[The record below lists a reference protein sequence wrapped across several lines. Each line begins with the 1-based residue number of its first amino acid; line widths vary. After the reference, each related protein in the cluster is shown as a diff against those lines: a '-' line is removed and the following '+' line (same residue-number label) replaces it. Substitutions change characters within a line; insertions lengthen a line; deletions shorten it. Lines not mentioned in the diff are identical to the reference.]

1 MANTRTYSIV
11 INGVEQSVKAVDSL
25 LTKLDALDQR
35 IQKLQKLNLDLAQ
48 NQGGTSG
55 SNDSASKS
63 KYDAAKSEAAA
74 QKEVAD
80 AIALQNSENQKALQL
95 LVKKKQETKEQVN
108 IQKQIAQGIRD
119 ESGAYANTLQG
130 QRQMLA
136 DMKKELANTDLN
148 SDDWVTLRDRVAEVN
163 EKVKEMEESFGVFQ
177 RNVGNYKSAA
187 EGFQGFSVAVGDTTR
202 NFGSLREAAKTLKNE
217 MMGIDTTTAEGR
229 AQFDAYE
236 QALHDVSIAQ
246 DQMADAADRAASS
259 SKGLH
264 DTLEMME
271 GLTAVAGV
279 GQGISSL
286 FGLDDSGLG
295 EQITKL
301 QSLMTI
307 MQSIKT
313 LQDQMERGVGGG
325 GWIMKLWKGLD
336 HPIASLKKLSAGLKT
351 TKTDITAVG
360 AAGNAG
366 AAGMTAFSTA
376 TNAATVAVKAFAKAT
391 IILAVLQALVW
402 VVDKLIDGFTALAKL
417 MSNPAYESQ
426 ERAMNNIEIATEA
439 ATDALSAYN
448 DELERQVTAGIISP
462 IEASAKA
469 IDNFEKK
476 LDENVAKLHAWALNL
491 EDEDMRTDLST
502 LFSKKSADEAIAN
515 LQAVE
520 NQLKNMDPATEEFD
534 NECQTLALNVVRSM
548 QEVSL
553 SGEEEL
559 AKFINALNASEFGQ
573 TAMQKFIDNLPDE
586 ARDTFQSVL
595 DSFYSMADQ
604 MANRA
609 AQLHNDMMSLFKS
622 IEDEYNNTFDTEE
635 ERITRKHNERLK
647 KLDEARA
654 GIRNGDDARAWEE
667 ARAREDANYE
677 EQLRKS
683 REHENKK
690 TASVKSGGRARV
702 AATKSAGRARV
713 SAAKDIASQLE
724 AIEKRIQNDK
734 IQTMRDGLAKTL
746 AQLDLERRNRIE
758 QAEKARKE
766 LGEKGEETYQRE
778 LLSIQELYAKK
789 EFDIKKEWLDKWTDY
804 QEQVQLQ
811 LEQRT
816 RAFTQL
822 ELDYKGNQNQ
832 NWLDKE
838 TMDAEVNAVQRLVQR
853 VKVAD
858 DEMKRILKE
867 TGVKDLLEKYI
878 KNPTDETL
886 QEVARILDEYEISL
900 RETFDSKGKPQY
912 SFYYTDDEEYYRTLT
927 RLHEIG
933 KEMKKLYE
941 QMDELSGK
949 TDEESLL
956 KGDEL
961 WQQVVKLKN
970 EYDELYNSFDKSSMA
985 LSNPEFRFHDWQA
998 YYARLYDIQKEY
1010 AEKSKDLRLEEI
1022 DEEERTSLYD
1032 EWQEYSKIRKDIE
1045 EKYKQHYQDIE
1056 DDYSRHQ
1063 KEIEEECDRHLAEM
1077 QKKDTKQIKNAS
1089 KKVDEME
1096 KLYGKDSEQYAN
1108 ALAEY
1113 QALIPDQIALIV
1125 EKNDKIEQ
1133 LEDEKNK
1140 KLVELDEWR
1149 NTQIGWFAEKYNEAN
1164 SLIQRNFNEKRLKA
1178 ENDFIRESQTAMA
1191 NYYSG
1196 LLNEFQMF
1204 QNRFVQKANNL
1215 QEKSKNAWGILD
1227 LSKYSKGIN
1236 DLKATFKNLLK
1247 SIDDEQNE
1255 LIRKLGANEISLG
1268 DFNSA
1273 YNELEDLK
1281 EEANETIETLTKMGK
1296 NKIGEFIESIN
1307 QYIQAVGQGAQELL
1321 STVWDAQSAAL
1332 DAQQEA
1338 LEKANQELD
1347 KQLQKQ
1353 EDITRKH
1360 ADKINAIEDE
1370 LSTAR
1375 GDRRQHLI
1383 DALSAQISAQR
1394 ASLAAEQRIQ
1404 KQKEANEKKMEALE
1418 KKRKEA
1424 QRKQDI
1430 ISATISA
1437 ALATVNGLATQP
1449 FVPTGIAMGALAAA
1463 LGAAQVAIIASKH
1476 YAKGGRLDGGVA
1488 DGPRHSQGGIKVL
1501 GGRAEIE
1508 GGEFITNRRTTKQ
1521 NVGVLDFIN
1530 SKKRKLNLGDFVEY
1544 YSTVGRKSVTG
1555 VRSRFADGGTLPDL
1569 NTDTDWGGLIQTVV
1583 VDRDDRPIWVSV
1595 KEISDVQSDVK
1606 RVQAMAGM
1614 GR

>member
-187 EGFQGFSVAVGDTTR
+187 EGFQGFSIAIGETTR

-217 MMGIDTTTAEGR
+217 MMGIDTTTAEGK
-229 AQFDAYE
+229 AQFDAYSD
-236 QALHDVSIAQ
+236 ALHDVSIAQ
-246 DQMADAADRAASS
+246 DQMSDAAERAATSC
-259 SKGLH
+259 KGLH

-271 GLTAVAGV
+271 GLTAVAGI

-295 EQITKL
+295 EQIAKL
-301 QSLMTI
+301 QSLMMI
-307 MQSIKT
+307 LQSIKT

-325 GWIMKLWKGLD
+325 GWIAKLWKALD
-336 HPIASLKKLSAGLKT
+336 KPIESLKSLRTGLKA
-351 TKTDITAVG
+351 TKTDMAAVG
-360 AAGNAG
+360 TAGTAG
-366 AAGMTAFSTA
+366 AAGMTAFSVA
-376 TNAATVAVKAFAKAT
+376 TTTATVAVKAFAKAT
-391 IILAVLQALVW
+391 VLLFVLQLV
-402 VVDKLIDGFTALAKL
+402 VELIDGLIEGIKALGKWL
-417 MSNPAYESQ
+417 FSFGSDS
-426 ERAMNNIEIATEA
+426 EA
-439 ATDALSAYN
+439 AERKIENVGTAAEQSTKALEAYN
-448 DELERQVTAGIISP
+448 DQLERKVQVGAISDAEAFEEAMRKMNQTLGENIHLLVDWYNAMTKVKDTNDWDDINGLSLTKTADDA
-462 IEASAKA
+462 IES
-469 IDNFEKK
+469 
-476 LDENVAKLHAWALNL
+476 LNSIK
-491 EDEDMRTDLST
+491 T
-502 LFSKKSADEAIAN
+502 
-515 LQAVE
+515 AVE
-520 NQLKNMDPATEEFD
+520 GMDSSTEEYKD
-534 NECQTLALNVVRSM
+534 KLAETGRNIAREMAEMGMKSRD
-548 QEVSL
+548 
-553 SGEEEL
+553 EL
-559 AKFINALNASEFGQ
+559 AKFIEALNSDSFGR
-573 TAMQKFIDNLPDE
+573 TALEEMMRTLPE
-586 ARDTFQSVL
+586 ESRNSFQSIL
-595 DSFYSMADQ
+595 DNFYQMADG
-604 MANRA
+604 MATRA
-609 AQLHNDMMSLFKS
+609 AQLQNEINNSLANLQMQYLNMFDKPEAIRQKWEKERDKYRGWFTSMGTGLGAYEYTQAMDYINQMEQKELADLAKS
-622 IEDEYNNTFDTEE
+622 EQQKTK
-635 ERITRKHNERLK
+635 ITTNGHASRLK
-647 KLDEARA
+647 
-654 GIRNGDDARAWEE
+654 
-667 ARAREDANYE
+667 
-677 EQLRKS
+677 
-683 REHENKK
+683 
-690 TASVKSGGRARV
+690 
-702 AATKSAGRARV
+702 ATKSHGSSRIKATN
-713 SAAKDIASQLE
+713 DIASKLE
-724 AIEKRIQNDK
+724 AIEKRIQSDK
-734 IQTMRDGLAKTL
+734 IQAMREGLGKTL
-746 AQLDLERRNRIE
+746 AQLDLEKRNRIE
-758 QAEKARKE
+758 QARKAREE
-766 LGEKGEETYQRE
+766 LGKNNKKAEEAYQRE
-778 LLSIQELYAKK
+778 LLSITNLYNKK
-789 EFDIKKEWLDKWTDY
+789 EFDAKKEWADKWEDY
-804 QEQVQLQ
+804 QRRLMKETEQGAR
-811 LEQRT
+811 EYNQRVI
-816 RAFTQL
+816 
-822 ELDYKGNQNQ
+822 ELLNNTNA

-838 TMDAEVNAVQRLVQR
+838 TMDTEINAVQRLVQR
-853 VKVAD
+853 VKIAD

-867 TGVKDLLEKYI
+867 TGVKKLLEQYI

-900 RETFDSKGKPQY
+900 RETFDSNGKPQY
-912 SFYYTDDEEYYRTLT
+912 SFYYTNDEEYYKTLT
-927 RLHEIG
+927 RLKEIG
-933 KEMKKLYE
+933 KELDGLYK
-941 QMDELSGK
+941 QMNELGEPN
-949 TDEESLL
+949 DEESSR
-956 KGDEL
+956 KYDEL
-961 WQQVVKLKN
+961 WQQAVKLKN
-970 EYDELYNSFDKSSMA
+970 EYDGLYNSFDKSRMA
-985 LSNPEFRFHDWQA
+985 MSNPEFLFHDWRN
-998 YYARLYDIQKEY
+998 YYARLYEIQKEY
-1010 AEKSKDLRLEEI
+1010 AEKSKDVQLEQINYKTEEALF
-1022 DEEERTSLYD
+1022 DENEGYD
-1032 EWQEYSKIRKDIE
+1032 ERMKDIE
-1045 EKYKQHYQDIE
+1045 KQYEEHHKDM
-1056 DDYSRHQ
+1056 
-1063 KEIEEECDRHLAEM
+1063 EEEYDRHIAEM
-1077 QKKDTKQIKNAS
+1077 QAKDTKEAQDAWKHAEEM
-1089 KKVDEME
+1089 KKTYGEESDE
-1096 KLYGKDSEQYAN
+1096 YV
-1108 ALAEY
+1108 
-1113 QALIPDQIALIV
+1113 QALTKYYELSDDVLNLVV
-1125 EKNDKIEQ
+1125 EKNEQIQQ
-1133 LEDEKNK
+1133 LEEDKNNQI
-1140 KLVELDEWR
+1140 EWFTEMHGITVKR
-1149 NTQIGWFAEKYNEAN
+1149 IEENAAQ
-1164 SLIQRNFNEKRLKA
+1164 QRLKV
-1178 ENDFIRESQTAMA
+1178 ENDFIRESQTAMG
-1191 NYYSG
+1191 NYYTG
-1196 LLNEFQMF
+1196 LLNEFQTY
-1204 QNRFVQKANNL
+1204 QARFVQQASEL
-1215 QEKSKNAWGILD
+1215 QEKSKNAWGILN
-1227 LSKYSKGIN
+1227 LKSYSKGIN
-1236 DLKATFKNLLK
+1236 DLKSTFKTLLK
-1247 SIDDEQNE
+1247 DIDEEQNE

-1268 DFNSA
+1268 DFNTA
-1273 YNELEDLK
+1273 YNNLEDLK
-1281 EEANETIETLTKMGK
+1281 KEANDTLEELGKMGK

-1307 QYIQAVGQGAQELL
+1307 QYIQAVGQGVQELL

-1338 LEKANQELD
+1338 LQKANEELD

-1404 KQKEANEKKMEALE
+1404 KQKEANEKKQDALD

-1569 NTDTDWGGLIQTVV
+1569 NTDTDWGNLIQTVV

>member
-1 MANTRTYSIV
+1 M
-11 INGVEQSVKAVDSL
+11 

-130 QRQMLA
+130 QRAMLS
-136 DMKKELANTDLN
+136 DLKKQLANTDLN

-163 EKVKEMEESFGVFQ
+163 DKVKEMEESFGVFQ

-187 EGFQGFSVAVGDTTR
+187 EGFQGFSVAVGETTR

-325 GWIMKLWKGLD
+325 GWIAKLWKGLD

-351 TKTDITAVG
+351 AKTDMAAVG
-360 AAGNAG
+360 TAGTAG
-366 AAGMTAFSTA
+366 AAGMTAFSVA
-376 TNAATVAVKAFAKAT
+376 TTTATVAVKAFAKAT
-391 IILAVLQALVW
+391 VLLFVLQLV
-402 VVDKLIDGFTALAKL
+402 VEAVDLLIEGFKKLGQWLFSSGDDSEATA
-417 MSNPAYESQ
+417 
-426 ERAMNNIEIATEA
+426 RAIENVGIAAENS
-439 ATDALSAYN
+439 TDALDAYN
-448 DELERQVTAGIISP
+448 NQLERKVQIGALTEAEAFEEAMRKMNQTLGENIHLLVEWYNNLDDDKGARGLSLTKTADD
-462 IEASAKA
+462 A
-469 IDNFEKK
+469 IDNLNRVKEGFEQLDKSSEDYEEK
-476 LDENVAKLHAWALNL
+476 LKIHGMN
-491 EDEDMRTDLST
+491 
-502 LFSKKSADEAIAN
+502 IAREM
-515 LQAVE
+515 AE
-520 NQLKNMDPATEEFD
+520 MG
-534 NECQTLALNVVRSM
+534 M
-548 QEVSL
+548 QSR
-553 SGEEEL
+553 EEL
-559 AKFINALNASEFGQ
+559 AKFIEALNSDSFGR
-573 TAMQKFIDNLPDE
+573 TALDKMMADLPE
-586 ARDTFQSVL
+586 ESRQSFQSIL
-595 DSFYSMADQ
+595 DNFYSMADQ

-609 AQLHNDMMSLFKS
+609 AQLQNQVQNAFANLEMQWLNDFDKATA
-622 IEDEYNNTFDTEE
+622 IHQKWEKERQKYRDWYNTWGSGLGTYQLQQAMKY
-635 ERITRKHNERLK
+635 I
-647 KLDEARA
+647 
-654 GIRNGDDARAWEE
+654 DDEE
-667 ARAREDANYE
+667 AKDIKALKD
-677 EQLRKS
+677 S
-683 REHENKK
+683 ENKK
-690 TASVKSGGRARV
+690 TGIVNSGGRARV
-702 AATKSAGRARV
+702 KATKSHGSARV
-713 SAAKDIASQLE
+713 SVAKNTANLLE
-724 AIEKRIQNDK
+724 QIEKRIQNDK
-734 IQTMRDGLAKTL
+734 IQTMREGLGKTL

-758 QAEKARKE
+758 QAEQTRKE
-766 LGEKGEETYQRE
+766 LGKNNKDAEEKYQRE
-778 LLSIQELYAKK
+778 LLSIQNLYNKK
-789 EFDIKKEWLDKWTDY
+789 EFDAKKEWQDKWNNYMDQMQRQYSQKRSTYMKLDLDY
-804 QEQVQLQ
+804 QKNMN
-811 LEQRT
+811 
-816 RAFTQL
+816 
-822 ELDYKGNQNQ
+822 D

-853 VKVAD
+853 VKIAD

-933 KEMKKLYE
+933 NELKKLYE

-970 EYDELYNSFDKSSMA
+970 EYDELYNSFDKNSMS
-985 LSNPEFRFHDWQA
+985 LSDPEFRFHDWQT
-998 YYARLYDIQKEY
+998 YYAKLYDIQKQY
-1010 AEKSKDLRLEEI
+1010 AEKAKDLELGEIELEEDDAI
-1022 DEEERTSLYD
+1022 FNENTEYD
-1032 EWQEYSKIRKDIE
+1032 DRMEDLKKQYADHLEDIKEMYDRSIKD
-1045 EKYKQHYQDIE
+1045 K
-1056 DDYSRHQ
+1056 
-1063 KEIEEECDRHLAEM
+1063 
-1077 QKKDTKQIKNAS
+1077 TKQVNDIKQAQGEESEAYAKASNELQQLVAEKNAEI
-1089 KKVDEME
+1089 V
-1096 KLYGKDSEQYAN
+1096 KLE
-1108 ALAEY
+1108 
-1113 QALIPDQIALIV
+1113 
-1125 EKNDKIEQ
+1125 
-1133 LEDEKNK
+1133 
-1140 KLVELDEWR
+1140 EWK
-1149 NTQIGWFAEKYNEAN
+1149 NTQIEWFTELHNDAIHRIQDNAN
-1164 SLIQRNFNEKRLKA
+1164 QKRLKA
-1178 ENDFIRESQTAMA
+1178 ENDFIRESQTATA

-1196 LLNEFQMF
+1196 LLNEFQTY
-1204 QNRFVQKANNL
+1204 QNKLTQKANNL
-1215 QEKSKNAWGILD
+1215 TEKSKNAWGILD

-1236 DLKATFKNLLK
+1236 DLKTTFKNLLN
-1247 SIDDEQNE
+1247 SIDNEQNE

-1273 YNELEDLK
+1273 YNELEDYK
-1281 EEANETIETLTKMGK
+1281 EQAKETLESLTKMGR

-1338 LEKANQELD
+1338 LEKANEELD
-1347 KQLQKQ
+1347 KQLQK
-1353 EDITRKH
+1353 
-1360 ADKINAIEDE
+1360 
-1370 LSTAR
+1370 
-1375 GDRRQHLI
+1375 
-1383 DALSAQISAQR
+1383 
-1394 ASLAAEQRIQ
+1394 
-1404 KQKEANEKKMEALE
+1404 
-1418 KKRKEA
+1418 
-1424 QRKQDI
+1424 
-1430 ISATISA
+1430 
-1437 ALATVNGLATQP
+1437 
-1449 FVPTGIAMGALAAA
+1449 
-1463 LGAAQVAIIASKH
+1463 
-1476 YAKGGRLDGGVA
+1476 
-1488 DGPRHSQGGIKVL
+1488 
-1501 GGRAEIE
+1501 
-1508 GGEFITNRRTTKQ
+1508 
-1521 NVGVLDFIN
+1521 
-1530 SKKRKLNLGDFVEY
+1530 
-1544 YSTVGRKSVTG
+1544 
-1555 VRSRFADGGTLPDL
+1555 
-1569 NTDTDWGGLIQTVV
+1569 
-1583 VDRDDRPIWVSV
+1583 
-1595 KEISDVQSDVK
+1595 
-1606 RVQAMAGM
+1606 
-1614 GR
+1614 

>member
-130 QRQMLA
+130 QRAMLS
-136 DMKKELANTDLN
+136 DLKKQLANTDLN

-163 EKVKEMEESFGVFQ
+163 DKVKEMEESFGVFQ

-187 EGFQGFSVAVGDTTR
+187 EGFQGFSVAVGETTR

-325 GWIMKLWKGLD
+325 GWIAKLWKGLD

-351 TKTDITAVG
+351 AKTDMAAVG
-360 AAGNAG
+360 TAGTAG
-366 AAGMTAFSTA
+366 AAGMTAFSVA
-376 TNAATVAVKAFAKAT
+376 TTTATVAVKAFAKAT
-391 IILAVLQALVW
+391 VLLFVLQLV
-402 VVDKLIDGFTALAKL
+402 VEAVDLLIEGFKKLGQWLFSSGDDSEATA
-417 MSNPAYESQ
+417 
-426 ERAMNNIEIATEA
+426 RAIENVGIAAENS
-439 ATDALSAYN
+439 TDALDAYN
-448 DELERQVTAGIISP
+448 NQLERKVQIGALTEAEAFEEAMRKMNQTLGENIHLLVEWYNNLDDDKGARGLSLTKTADD
-462 IEASAKA
+462 A
-469 IDNFEKK
+469 IDNLNRVKEGFEQLDKSSEDYEEK
-476 LDENVAKLHAWALNL
+476 LKIHGMN
-491 EDEDMRTDLST
+491 
-502 LFSKKSADEAIAN
+502 IAREM
-515 LQAVE
+515 AE
-520 NQLKNMDPATEEFD
+520 MG
-534 NECQTLALNVVRSM
+534 M
-548 QEVSL
+548 QSR
-553 SGEEEL
+553 EEL
-559 AKFINALNASEFGQ
+559 AKFIEALNSDSFGR
-573 TAMQKFIDNLPDE
+573 TALDKMMADLPE
-586 ARDTFQSVL
+586 ESRQSFQSIL
-595 DSFYSMADQ
+595 DNFYSMADQ

-609 AQLHNDMMSLFKS
+609 AQLQNQVQNAFANLEMQWLNDFDKATA
-622 IEDEYNNTFDTEE
+622 IHQKWEKERQKYRDWYNTWGSGLGTYQLQQAMKY
-635 ERITRKHNERLK
+635 I
-647 KLDEARA
+647 
-654 GIRNGDDARAWEE
+654 DDEE
-667 ARAREDANYE
+667 AKDIKALKD
-677 EQLRKS
+677 S
-683 REHENKK
+683 ENKK
-690 TASVKSGGRARV
+690 TGIVNSGGRARV
-702 AATKSAGRARV
+702 KATKAHGSARV
-713 SAAKDIASQLE
+713 SVAKNTANLLE
-724 AIEKRIQNDK
+724 QIEKRIQNDK
-734 IQTMRDGLAKTL
+734 IQTMREGLGKTL

-758 QAEKARKE
+758 QAEQTRKE
-766 LGEKGEETYQRE
+766 LGKNNKDAEEKYQRE
-778 LLSIQELYAKK
+778 LLSIQNLYSKK
-789 EFDIKKEWLDKWTDY
+789 EFDIKKDWLDKWNNY
-804 QEQVQLQ
+804 QEQVEDQ
-811 LEQRT
+811 LEQRRRT
-816 RAFTQL
+816 NVQL
-822 ELDYKGNQNQ
+822 NLEYKGNMDA
-832 NWLDKE
+832 NWLDE
-838 TMDAEVNAVQRLVQR
+838 QTMVVEQAAITNIVRLIESADER
-853 VKVAD
+853 IKV
-858 DEMKRILKE
+858 I
-867 TGVKDLLEKYI
+867 I
-878 KNPTDETL
+878 KNNDIKKLLDKYLVNPTE
-886 QEVARILDEYEISL
+886 EEFYRIIEIIDGALDALDENYSFEDYFQIMDTKDYYEILRRIGEVEKEMRGLEDAMYEINSL
-900 RETFDSKGKPQY
+900 EVVSEEQSAKL
-912 SFYYTDDEEYYRTLT
+912 DELLDKYNE
-927 RLHEIG
+927 LHEEIS
-933 KEMKKLYE
+933 
-941 QMDELSGK
+941 D
-949 TDEESLL
+949 
-956 KGDEL
+956 
-961 WQQVVKLKN
+961 
-970 EYDELYNSFDKSSMA
+970 LYNSFDISKMA
-985 LSNPEFRFHDWQA
+985 LSNP
-998 YYARLYDIQKEY
+998 YYLFDEWKVYYDQLYNVQKNY
-1010 AEKSKDLRLEEI
+1010 AEKAKALKLEEI
-1022 DEEERTSLYD
+1022 GFEQKNAIADENKDYEKTY
-1032 EWQEYSKIRKDIE
+1032 KDIE
-1045 EKYKQHYQDIE
+1045 KQYEDHLKDI
-1056 DDYSRHQ
+1056 R
-1063 KEIEEECDRHLAEM
+1063 EEYDRHLEEM
-1077 QKKDTKQIKNAS
+1077 RALNTKEIKDAS
-1089 KKVDEME
+1089 DYANKMKEE
-1096 KLYGKDSEQYAN
+1096 HGEESEEYAN
-1108 ALAEY
+1108 ALAAYLEM
-1113 QALIPDQIALIV
+1113 IPDQMALIK
-1125 EKNDKIEQ
+1125 ERHDKIEA
-1133 LEDEKNK
+1133 LEKERDDKLEELTRNHNSTIKTLEENADE
-1140 KLVELDEWR
+1140 
-1149 NTQIGWFAEKYNEAN
+1149 Q
-1164 SLIQRNFNEKRLKA
+1164 RLKV
-1178 ENDFIRESQTAMA
+1178 ENDFIRESQTATA

-1196 LLNEFQMF
+1196 LLNEYQRF
-1204 QNRFVQKANNL
+1204 QNKFQNKVDNL
-1215 QEKSKNAWGILD
+1215 QEKSKNGWGIINL
-1227 LSKYSKGIN
+1227 KAYSKGITS
-1236 DLKATFKNLLK
+1236 LKADFSRMVEDIENEQKLL
-1247 SIDDEQNE
+1247 IVR
-1255 LIRKLGANEISLG
+1255 LANGDISLG

-1273 YNELEDLK
+1273 YNELEDYK
-1281 EEANETIETLTKMGK
+1281 EQAKETLESLTKMGR

-1338 LEKANQELD
+1338 LEKANEELD
-1347 KQLQKQ
+1347 KQLTKQ

-1449 FVPTGIAMGALAAA
+1449 FVPTGIAMGSLAAA
-1463 LGAAQVAIIASKH
+1463 LGAAQVSIIASKH
-1476 YAKGGRLDGGVA
+1476 YANGGLLE
-1488 DGPRHSQGGIKVL
+1488 GPSHSHGGIPV
-1501 GGRAEIE
+1501 GNTGIE
-1508 GGEFITNRRTTKQ
+1508 VEGKEYIINKRTTQQ
-1521 NVGVLDFIN
+1521 NLDVLEFIN
-1530 SKKRKLNLGDFVEY
+1530 SKKRRLNLADFIELY
-1544 YSTVGRKSVTG
+1544 TSTGRRSVAS
-1555 VRSRFADGGTLPDL
+1555 VRSRFANGGQIPEL
-1569 NTDTDWGGLIQTVV
+1569 NTNTDWGGLINSVIV
-1583 VDRDDRPIWVSV
+1583 ERDDRPIWVSV
-1595 KEISDVQSDVK
+1595 REIDNAQESVR

-1614 GR
+1614 RQ